1 MSKILTAVRAKPA
14 RNRLLVTNDWLKS
27 KLFGRDVSRE

>member
-1 MSKILTAVRAKPA
+1 LNADCVTA
-14 RNRLLVTNDWLKS
+14 RNRLLVINDWLKS

>member
-1 MSKILTAVRAKPA
+1 MLTKPTA
-14 RNRLLVTNDWLKS
+14 RNRLLVINDWLKS

>member
-1 MSKILTAVRAKPA
+1 MLTNATA
-14 RNRLLVTNDWLKS
+14 RNRLLVINDWLKS